1 MEQFEFVALS
11 FAFNKFVCVKFAL
24 SAKYLTKNYN
34 FLLLSWKSS
43 PGLVLQR
50 FPLPKFVSLG
60 HPTPTPKKT
69 PRPDREK
76 MHIPNTQ
83 LHC

>member
-34 FLLLSWKSS
+34 FLFLSWKSS

-60 HPTPTPKKT
+60 HPTPTPKKLPVPT
-69 PRPDREK
+69 VKNE
-76 MHIPNTQ
+76 HS
-83 LHC
+83 